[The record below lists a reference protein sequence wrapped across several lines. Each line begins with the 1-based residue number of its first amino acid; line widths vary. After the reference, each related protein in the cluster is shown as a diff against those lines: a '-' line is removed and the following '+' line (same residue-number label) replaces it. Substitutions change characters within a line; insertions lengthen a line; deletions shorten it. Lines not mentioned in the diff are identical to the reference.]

1 MVNALK
7 QCPEDKRDANF
18 NYQIITCKLYQ
29 TIRRSCL
36 HSTFRFFVNQ
46 MSHSIVLVVEGDS
59 GEGHAKLR
67 SSKVEAKDL
76 KLSSRRRGRSCW
88 KLYVFL
94 EVFNFESFW
103 LYKNYFHQFSYTF
116 AYHKNESKRPDVP
129 GYSKTTFVG
138 PCIHHDHL
146 PGYNSHHKSPR

>member
-7 QCPEDKRDANF
+7 QCPEDKRDASF

-36 HSTFRFFVNQ
+36 HSTFRSFVNQ
-46 MSHSIVLVVEGDS
+46 MSHSIVLVVEEDS

-76 KLSSRRRGRSCW
+76 RLSSRRRERSC
-88 KLYVFL
+88 
-94 EVFNFESFW
+94 
-103 LYKNYFHQFSYTF
+103 
-116 AYHKNESKRPDVP
+116 
-129 GYSKTTFVG
+129 
-138 PCIHHDHL
+138 
-146 PGYNSHHKSPR
+146 